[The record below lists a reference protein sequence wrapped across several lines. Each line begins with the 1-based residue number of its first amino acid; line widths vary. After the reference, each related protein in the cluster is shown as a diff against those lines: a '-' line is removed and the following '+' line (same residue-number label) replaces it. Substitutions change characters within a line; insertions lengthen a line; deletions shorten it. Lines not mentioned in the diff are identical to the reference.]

1 MIEPS
6 SQKTISYYYDS
17 HPTEEDLMGESTL
30 HHRLSHYLEEVLTW
44 LFRDQLCSIQAN
56 LNFYTTDDEG
66 EYPIVPD
73 VAVIKG
79 VPFTNQ
85 ISWRIG
91 VTGPAPQVVFEL
103 ASDTTWKRDLD
114 EKPAVYARI
123 GVQEYYAFDP
133 YEPPLPLSQSRGQR
147 LFGWHRDAETGRM
160 RRVSPRSDGG
170 LWSPQLTSW
179 LKADAEYLHLYDPFG
194 NRRLTEKEAET
205 LARQVATD
213 RAEREKLARKIEAA
227 RAEVAIRQVQVET
240 ARAEREALARQA
252 EAARAEREALARQA
266 EAARAEREALAR
278 QAEAARA
285 EREALARQAEA
296 ARAERERQRAEAFA
310 EKLRA
315 LGIDPDQS
323 L

>member
-30 HHRLSHYLEEVLTW
+30 HHRLSHYLEEALTW

-79 VPFTNQ
+79 VPSTNQ

-114 EKPAVYARI
+114 EKPAVYGRI

-133 YEPPLPLSQSRGQR
+133 YEPPLPLSQRKGRR
-147 LFGWHRDAETGRM
+147 LFGWHRDADTGRM

-170 LWSPQLTSW
+170 LWSPQLKSW
-179 LKADAEYLHLYDPFG
+179 LKADGNYLRLY
-194 NRRLTEKEAET
+194 NRYGHHRLTEKEVET
-205 LARQVATD
+205 LARQAETE
-213 RAEREKLARKIEAA
+213 RAEAATELAQREAQARRIETE
-227 RAEVAIRQVQVET
+227 RAEAAIRQM
-240 ARAEREALARQA
+240 QA
-252 EAARAEREALARQA
+252 EA
-266 EAARAEREALAR
+266 
-278 QAEAARA
+278 
-285 EREALARQAEA
+285 
-296 ARAERERQRAEAFA
+296 QRAQEAIQLAQALA

-315 LGIDPDQS
+315 LGIDPEQA